1 MKTKLTE
8 SVKQA
13 IVNSGLRSGM
23 TISFHHHLRNGDY
36 VLNMVL
42 EAIAELGIGDLTV
55 NASSLF
61 DAHRPLKEHIKN
73 GVVTTL
79 QTDYMSRELGRF
91 ISAGGMKNPVQFRT
105 HGGRPCDI
113 ENGKTP
119 IDVAFIAAPA
129 SDAMG
134 NCTGKIGKSACGS
147 LGYARTDAKYAD
159 NVIIIT
165 NHLVAY
171 PNAPWA
177 IPEYDVDYVVLT
189 DDIGD
194 PKGIMSGATRYTKDP
209 KELLIAKTAANVI
222 EATGYLYDG
231 FSMQMGSGGASLATA
246 RFLRQKMLDQHIRCR
261 FALGGI
267 TGQITAMHEEGLIDR
282 VLDVQSFDLDAALS
296 LKNNHFHHQ
305 IGATY
310 YASHMIS
317 AAVDQLDFVI
327 LSALEIDT
335 DFNVNVLTGSDGVI
349 RGAIGGHPDTA
360 EGASLSVVVAP
371 LTRGRIPTIVRH
383 VNTVVTPGE
392 VVDVVVTEQ
401 GIAVNPRR
409 PDLKEKIEAAGL
421 HVFTIEQ
428 LQRRAEA
435 LVGVPEPIR
444 YKDRIVGVVMYRDN
458 TIIDVVREIDEDA

>member
-458 TIIDVVREIDEDA
+458 TIIDVVRKIDEDA

>member
-1 MKTKLTE
+1 MRKLCETLR
-8 SVKQA
+8 QA
-13 IVNSGLRSGM
+13 MEQAGLRDGM

-42 EAIAELGIGDLTV
+42 DEAAKMGVKDLTV
-55 NASSLF
+55 NASSVF
-61 DAHRPLKEHIKN
+61 DCYEPMLDHIRN
-73 GVVTTL
+73 GVVTGL
-79 QTDYMSRELGRF
+79 ETDYIAPGIGRELSKG
-91 ISAGGMKNPVQFRT
+91 ILPKPIIFRT
-105 HGGRPCDI
+105 HGSRPADILSGRSLIDI
-113 ENGKTP
+113 
-119 IDVAFIAAPA
+119 AFIAAPA
-129 SDAMG
+129 SDSMG
-134 NCTGKIGKSACGS
+134 NCSGKYGPSACGS
-147 LGYARTDAKYAD
+147 LGYARPDAAYAD
-159 NVIIIT
+159 EVVIIT

-177 IPEYDVDYVVLT
+177 IPEDEVDYVVVT

-194 PKGIMSGATRYTKDP
+194 PKGIMSGATRYTKDQ
-209 KELLIAKTAANVI
+209 KELLIARNAANVI
-222 EATGYLYDG
+222 DAAGYLYDG

-246 RFLRQKMLDQHIRCR
+246 RFLRQKMLDRGIHCR

-282 VLDVQSFDLDAALS
+282 ILDVQSFDLDAAKS

-310 YASHMIS
+310 YASYLVDS
-317 AAVDQLDFVI
+317 AVDQLDFVV

-371 LTRGRIPTIVRH
+371 LTRGRIPTIVKH
-383 VNTVVTPGE
+383 VNTVVTPGDA
-392 VVDVVVTEQ
+392 VDVVVTDQ

-409 PDLKEKIEAAGL
+409 PDVKEKLEKAGL

-428 LQRRAEA
+428 LQQRAEKI
-435 LVGVPEPIR
+435 VGVPEPIR
-444 YKDRIVGVVMYRDN
+444 YKDRVVGVVMYRDN
-458 TIIDVVREIDEDA
+458 TIIDVIRQIDEDA